1 MLFLENFLCGGNHN
15 CDFSV
20 KLSCGAE
27 EAGWFFVK
35 VFAREGRGSGKIFS
49 AAKRVQTDVAPRG
62 RARAGILYPAAGQ
75 RKRGMP
81 YHAVGQAR
89 AGMPYLAREKH
100 KSSFFLIR
108 KGRFWKNT
116 QSRPKNGKKQPPQDV
131 LRGIFVPG
139 DIQLYES
146 LLSIRSHILCRIS
159 SGLRCPLFSALFAV
173 AHEIQIF
180 TDSLISLYIG
190 VAPHFD
196 FCIKGLESSEQNH
209 VFSIPPLFS
218 KPFGSVV
225 NCCVPAA
232 TGPIDF
238 RPSKLLVHRS
248 ELLLYS
254 KTLTTPDPL
263 RLHEFYS

>member
-1 MLFLENFLCGGNHN
+1 M
-15 CDFSV
+15 
-20 KLSCGAE
+20 
-27 EAGWFFVK
+27 
-35 VFAREGRGSGKIFS
+35 
-49 AAKRVQTDVAPRG
+49 
-62 RARAGILYPAAGQ
+62 
-75 RKRGMP
+75 
-81 YHAVGQAR
+81 
-89 AGMPYLAREKH
+89 
-100 KSSFFLIR
+100 
-108 KGRFWKNT
+108 
-116 QSRPKNGKKQPPQDV
+116 
-131 LRGIFVPG
+131 
-139 DIQLYES
+139 YES
-146 LLSIRSHILCRIS
+146 LLSIRSHILFRIS

-254 KTLTTPDPL
+254 KTLTTPGQVLFFPYVSFT
-263 RLHEFYS
+263 RLSFAIRAVRLFGIRLPRPFVDTLLSTEVEVFTRRLIHSDTQTRLLLPSMEMIFSG

>member
-1 MLFLENFLCGGNHN
+1 
-15 CDFSV
+15 
-20 KLSCGAE
+20 
-27 EAGWFFVK
+27 
-35 VFAREGRGSGKIFS
+35 
-49 AAKRVQTDVAPRG
+49 
-62 RARAGILYPAAGQ
+62 
-75 RKRGMP
+75 
-81 YHAVGQAR
+81 
-89 AGMPYLAREKH
+89 MPYLAREKH
-100 KSSFFLIR
+100 TSSFFFNP
-108 KGRFWKNT
+108 KGSVLEKHA
-116 QSRPKNGKKQPPQDV
+116 KQAEKRQKTTPADV
-131 LRGIFVPG
+131 LRGIFVTG

-146 LLSIRSHILCRIS
+146 LLSIRSHILFRIS

-196 FCIKGLESSEQNH
+196 FCIKGLESPEQNH

-263 RLHEFYS
+263 RLLYPYYTINPAFVKGVLKNFRKIFSGGL

>member
-1 MLFLENFLCGGNHN
+1 M
-15 CDFSV
+15 
-20 KLSCGAE
+20 
-27 EAGWFFVK
+27 
-35 VFAREGRGSGKIFS
+35 
-49 AAKRVQTDVAPRG
+49 
-62 RARAGILYPAAGQ
+62 
-75 RKRGMP
+75 
-81 YHAVGQAR
+81 
-89 AGMPYLAREKH
+89 
-100 KSSFFLIR
+100 
-108 KGRFWKNT
+108 
-116 QSRPKNGKKQPPQDV
+116 
-131 LRGIFVPG
+131 
-139 DIQLYES
+139 YES
-146 LLSIRSHILCRIS
+146 LLSIRSHILFRIS

-180 TDSLISLYIG
+180 TDSSISLYIG

-263 RLHEFYS
+263 RLLYPYYSIKLPFVKGVLKNFSEKFFSADSNIREIIRKSKENPGEKKSGKKGKTRGRSLKNPMDFPVVFGK

>member
-100 KSSFFLIR
+100 KSSVFFNP
-108 KGRFWKNT
+108 KGPVLEKHA
-116 QSRPKNGKKQPPQDV
+116 KQAEKRQKTTPARR
-131 LRGIFVPG
+131 LTG
-139 DIQLYES
+139 
-146 LLSIRSHILCRIS
+146 
-159 SGLRCPLFSALFAV
+159 
-173 AHEIQIF
+173 
-180 TDSLISLYIG
+180 
-190 VAPHFD
+190 D
-196 FCIKGLESSEQNH
+196 FCSRRY
-209 VFSIPPLFS
+209 SI
-218 KPFGSVV
+218 V
-225 NCCVPAA
+225 
-232 TGPIDF
+232 
-238 RPSKLLVHRS
+238 
-248 ELLLYS
+248 
-254 KTLTTPDPL
+254 
-263 RLHEFYS
+263 